1 MLQKGKE
8 ESLHALFDMD
18 TSDKV
23 KGVDHYNHLQVSI
36 LIIQKDAIIEQY
48 NNIVH
53 QSWNIFYS
61 L

>member
-18 TSDKV
+18 TSEKV

-36 LIIQKDAIIEQY
+36 LIIQKDAIIEQ
-48 NNIVH
+48 
-53 QSWNIFYS
+53 
-61 L
+61 